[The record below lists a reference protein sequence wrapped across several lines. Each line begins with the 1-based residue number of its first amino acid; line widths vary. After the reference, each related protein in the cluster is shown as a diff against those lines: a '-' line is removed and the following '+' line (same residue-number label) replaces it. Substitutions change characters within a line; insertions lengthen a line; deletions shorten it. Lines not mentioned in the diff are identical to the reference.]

1 MPVSH
6 KGMECVTTCHG
17 TASAVFRL
25 AAGDKGGITVSY
37 IDLSGMHFGFLVAQE
52 YAGRGYW
59 KCKCLNCGKD
69 KVVKGEHLRLG
80 YIKSCG
86 CLKEAQET
94 RGMRDTNSYII
105 RTHKGEEINVDAD
118 DVDRLS
124 KYSWSIGIDGYP
136 QARVNGKM
144 VRMHEFL
151 IGQYRGEGLLIDHRN
166 GNRADNCKENLKIVT
181 PRENANNRRK
191 GA

>member
-1 MPVSH
+1 
-6 KGMECVTTCHG
+6 
-17 TASAVFRL
+17 
-25 AAGDKGGITVSY
+25 
-37 IDLSGMHFGFLVAQE
+37 
-52 YAGRGYW
+52 
-59 KCKCLNCGKD
+59 
-69 KVVKGEHLRLG
+69 
-80 YIKSCG
+80 
-86 CLKEAQET
+86 
-94 RGMRDTNSYII
+94 MRDTNSYII